1 MSRFILAIA
10 LLLSSIA
17 AQAKNVICVFD
28 PVGANGDITALMKD
42 FQLKAAQWGADIALK
57 SLTDESIIV
66 NELKAGTCAGA
77 LLTGINTR
85 PFNRFSATV
94 EAVGGT
100 LGDQG
105 MRNLLTTLLS
115 LPEKKA
121 QKYFRNS
128 FYEVAGIMPAGS
140 IYAFMG
146 DRELYDLDKLQGKRV
161 AVIDGDKVS
170 QSIVKQVG
178 ASPILAT
185 TTSFAGKFNNGSVD
199 MVFSPAVAY
208 EPLEL
213 YRGLGEKG
221 GITDYAFL
229 QLTFQL
235 IIRWE
240 QFPEGFAAKARET
253 SLGNFDSAFDFIERE
268 SNKIDK
274 KYWVEVPK
282 KNRESYDTVLRAA
295 RIKLRDEGVYNA
307 TMLKIMRKMR
317 CKEAPTRAEC
327 SENLE

>member
-1 MSRFILAIA
+1 MSRFIFAAA
-10 LLLSSIA
+10 LLLSSA
-17 AQAKNVICVFD
+17 VVQAEKVICVFD
-28 PVGANGDITALMKD
+28 PVGAGGDITALMKD
-42 FQLKAAQWGADIALK
+42 FQLKAAEWGADIKIK

-66 NELKAGTCAGA
+66 NELKAGKCAGA

-85 PFNRFSATV
+85 PFNRFAATV

-105 MRNLLTTLLS
+105 MRNLLATLLS

-128 FYEVAGIMPAGS
+128 FYEIAGIMPAGS
-140 IYAFMG
+140 IYAFMS
-146 DRELYDLDKLQGKRV
+146 DRELYELDKLQGKRI
-161 AVIDGDKVS
+161 AVIDGDAVS
-170 QSIVKQVG
+170 QSIIKKIG
-178 ASPILAT
+178 GSPVVAT

-235 IIRWE
+235 IIRWD

-253 SLGNFDSAFDFIERE
+253 TLLNFDSAFDFIERE
-268 SNKIDK
+268 SKKIDP
-274 KYWVEVPK
+274 KYWVKVPK
-282 KNRESYDTVLRAA
+282 KNRDNYDSVLQSA
-295 RIKLRDEGVYNA
+295 RITLRDEGVYNG
-307 TMLKIMRKMR
+307 TMLKIMRKLR

-327 SENLE
+327 AENLE